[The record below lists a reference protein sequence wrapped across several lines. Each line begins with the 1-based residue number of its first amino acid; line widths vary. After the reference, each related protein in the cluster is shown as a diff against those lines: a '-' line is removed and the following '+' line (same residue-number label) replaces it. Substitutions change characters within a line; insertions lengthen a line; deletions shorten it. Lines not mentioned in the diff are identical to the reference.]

1 MGGGLFDAVGKSL
14 SIIVLLYRHIPVAV
28 APLAILLLNMQFYDF
43 LFLVLT
49 KSIKCAIIC
58 KLYGYS

>member
-1 MGGGLFDAVGKSL
+1 MQSAKVCQS
-14 SIIVLLYRHIPVAV
+14 SYCYRHIPVAV

-49 KSIKCAIIC
+49 KSIKCAIIY